1 MRITLLAILSTI
13 IAVGAEPVPLF
24 NGKDMHG
31 WKMVGPGRF
40 VIEDGMLKTEGGMG
54 LLTFPGMKFGNQTIR
69 VVFKTASQNANSG
82 VYIRMPEPAPD
93 PWYGVHNGYEVQID
107 AGGDD
112 WHCTGAIYSL
122 SKATKRTQ
130 KPMGEWN
137 TMDIQLLGPKTIV
150 FLNGEKVNEFTVGQ
164 EVPPRK
170 QWFEPARGPRP
181 NYGYIGL
188 QNHDGRS
195 VVYFK
200 EVSVLLPEGG
210 KALSQHDRDFAMSYL
225 HATRKAFLDMT
236 SNLSEEQ
243 WKYKPAPDRWSAG
256 EIAEHLTIV
265 ENGLWDYAL
274 RGMEHPLT
282 EPGAKKQFD
291 DDGFIKIVTDRSK
304 KAQAPEM
311 FRPAGRWTHEEIIS
325 EFRERR
331 DAHILFM
338 EKTLNDLRGSLTK
351 GPFGV
356 VDVYQFLLMIP
367 AHTERH
373 LAQMKEVMD
382 SPGFPKK

>member
-1 MRITLLAILSTI
+1 MHTGLLFISMASL
-13 IAVGAEPVPLF
+13 ALGAGQVQLF
-24 NGKDMHG
+24 NGTDLHG

-40 VIEDGMLKTEGGMG
+40 VVEDGMLKTEGGMG
-54 LLTFPGMKFGNQTIR
+54 LLTFPGMNFGNQTIR
-69 VVFKTASQNANSG
+69 VVFKTASEHANSG
-82 VYIRMPEPAPD
+82 VYIRMPESAPD

-150 FLNGEKVNEFTVGQ
+150 SLNGEKVNEFTAGQ
-164 EVPPRK
+164 EVPVRK
-170 QWFEPARGPRP
+170 EWFEPVRGPRP

-188 QNHDGRS
+188 QNHDKTS

-200 EVSVLLPEGG
+200 EVSILIPDGG
-210 KALSQHDRDFAMSYL
+210 KTLSQHDRDVAMSYL
-225 HATRKAFLDMT
+225 HATRKQFLDMT
-236 SNLSEEQ
+236 ANLSEEQ
-243 WKYKPAPDRWSAG
+243 WKYKPGPDRWSVG
-256 EIAEHLTIV
+256 EIAEHLAIV

-274 RGMEHPLT
+274 SSMEHPLT
-282 EPGAKKQFD
+282 DPGAKKQFD
-291 DDGFIKIVTDRSK
+291 DQTVIKMMTDRSK

-311 FRPAGRWTHEEIIS
+311 FRPTGRWSHEEIIR

-331 DAHILFM
+331 DAHIYFM
-338 EKTLNDLRGSLTK
+338 EKTLNDLRGPLAK
-351 GPFGV
+351 GPLGV
-356 VDVYQFLLMIP
+356 VDVYQFLLMVP
-367 AHTERH
+367 SHSERH